1 MLYREYPPIALLAPA
16 VACVWTLEGDAAEPG
31 SAQPV
36 LPDGR
41 AELVLHVG
49 DPFSVESPS
58 RGPVSQSRVIFAG
71 QLDSQLLLRP
81 SGRVAVVGVRFH
93 PHGAAALIREPQ
105 HRLAGEPLG
114 DDALPPA
121 LARELAA
128 VRDVSGDLR
137 AAAAAVQRALA
148 RWVECTRI
156 DPRIAHAARLVA
168 RSGGR
173 LSIDR
178 LAIEAGLSCR
188 QLERRFLD
196 QVGVTPKRLARL
208 TRFQRALGLL
218 DSTGATRR
226 VADTAAACGYAD
238 QAHFV
243 RDFQR
248 LAGCA
253 PSRYLLR
260 RAELTGFFVSGTLQ

>member
-1 MLYREYPPIALLAPA
+1 MQYREYPPIAPLAPA
-16 VACVWTLEGDAAEPG
+16 VACVWTLEGDAAVHGP
-31 SAQPV
+31 AQPV

-49 DPFSVESPS
+49 DPFTVESPS
-58 RGPVSQSRVIFAG
+58 RGLSSQPRVVFAG
-71 QLDSQLLLRP
+71 QLDSRLLLRP
-81 SGRVAVVGVRFH
+81 AGRVAVVGVRFH

-105 HRLAGEPLG
+105 HRLVGEPLSG
-114 DDALPPA
+114 DALSPW
-121 LARELAA
+121 LVRELAA
-128 VRDVSGDLR
+128 LRDAPGDLR
-137 AAAAAVQRALA
+137 AAAAALQRALA
-148 RWVECTRI
+148 RWVECARI
-156 DPRIAHAARLVA
+156 DPRVAHAAGLVA
-168 RSGGR
+168 QSGGR

-178 LAIEAGLSCR
+178 LAIEAGLSRR

-196 QVGVTPKRLARL
+196 QVGVSPKRLARL
-208 TRFQRALGLL
+208 ARFQRALGLL
-218 DSTGATRR
+218 DRADVTRR

-238 QAHFV
+238 QSHFI

-260 RAELTGFFVSGTLQ
+260 RAELTGFFVSGAQ

>member
-1 MLYREYPPIALLAPA
+1 MQYREYPPIAPLAPA
-16 VACVWTLEGDAAEPG
+16 VACIWTLESGAAVSGP
-31 SAQPV
+31 AQPV

-41 AELVLHVG
+41 AELVLHFG
-49 DPFSVESPS
+49 DPFTVESPF
-58 RGPVSQSRVIFAG
+58 RGPAAQPHVVFAG

-81 SGRVAVVGVRFH
+81 AGRVAVVGVRFH
-93 PHGAAALIREPQ
+93 PHGAAALVREPQ

-114 DDALPPA
+114 ADALLPA

-128 VRDVSGDLR
+128 LRDAPGDLR
-137 AAAAAVQRALA
+137 AAAAAVQRVLA
-148 RWVECTRI
+148 GWVDCSRI
-156 DPRIAHAARLVA
+156 DPRVAHAAGLVA

-178 LAIEAGLSCR
+178 LAIAADLSRR

-196 QVGVTPKRLARL
+196 QVGVSPKRLARL
-208 TRFQRALGLL
+208 ARFQRALGLL
-218 DSTGATRR
+218 DSTDAARR

-238 QAHFV
+238 QSHFV

-260 RAELTGFFVSGTLQ
+260 RAELTGFFVSGSRQ